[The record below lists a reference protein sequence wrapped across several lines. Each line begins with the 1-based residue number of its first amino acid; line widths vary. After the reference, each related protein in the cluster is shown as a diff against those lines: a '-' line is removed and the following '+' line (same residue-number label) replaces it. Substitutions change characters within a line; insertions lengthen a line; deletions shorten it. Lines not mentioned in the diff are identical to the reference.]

1 MNIPRQ
7 TGSTR
12 TGSSVLSFRNRKTFP
27 FPRHVVFYNGTAEE
41 PDRKVLRLSDLY
53 ETVPGD
59 SHPSLECETLM
70 LNINYGHNRSLMEK
84 CRRLEEYAIFVH
96 TVRENLERQ
105 MTLDQAVTEAVD
117 TCIRDGV
124 LKDIL
129 TEQKSEVIQMV
140 LETFDQEKY
149 EKAMHQEGY
158 DDGYSDGK
166 KDGYSDGKAD
176 MFLELI
182 RKKLA
187 KGSSLEKIARELETD
202 LETVQKLADQI

>member
-1 MNIPRQ
+1 MTQNIPQ
-7 TGSTR
+7 
-12 TGSSVLSFRNRKTFP
+12 
-27 FPRHVVFYNGTAEE
+27 
-41 PDRKVLRLSDLY
+41 
-53 ETVPGD
+53 
-59 SHPSLECETLM
+59 
-70 LNINYGHNRSLMEK
+70 LN
-84 CRRLEEYAIFVH
+84 EYAIFVDR
-96 TVRENLERQ
+96 VRRNLKAGKPLEEAI
-105 MTLDQAVTEAVD
+105 MQAID
-117 TCIRDGV
+117 DCIRDEI

-129 TEQKSEVIQMV
+129 IQQKAEVVQMI

-187 KGSSLEKIARELETD
+187 KGRSLEEIARELETD
-202 LETVQKLADQI
+202 LETIQKLTGQI

>member
-1 MNIPRQ
+1 M
-7 TGSTR
+7 
-12 TGSSVLSFRNRKTFP
+12 
-27 FPRHVVFYNGTAEE
+27 
-41 PDRKVLRLSDLY
+41 
-53 ETVPGD
+53 
-59 SHPSLECETLM
+59 
-70 LNINYGHNRSLMEK
+70 
-84 CRRLEEYAIFVH
+84 
-96 TVRENLERQ
+96 
-105 MTLDQAVTEAVD
+105 D

-166 KDGYSDGKAD
+166 AD
-176 MFLELI
+176 LFLELV

-187 KGSSLEKIARELETD
+187 KGIAPL
-202 LETVQKLADQI
+202 QKL

>member
-1 MNIPRQ
+1 M
-7 TGSTR
+7 
-12 TGSSVLSFRNRKTFP
+12 
-27 FPRHVVFYNGTAEE
+27 
-41 PDRKVLRLSDLY
+41 
-53 ETVPGD
+53 
-59 SHPSLECETLM
+59 
-70 LNINYGHNRSLMEK
+70 
-84 CRRLEEYAIFVH
+84 
-96 TVRENLERQ
+96 
-105 MTLDQAVTEAVD
+105 D

-129 TEQKSEVIQMV
+129 TEQKSEVIQLV